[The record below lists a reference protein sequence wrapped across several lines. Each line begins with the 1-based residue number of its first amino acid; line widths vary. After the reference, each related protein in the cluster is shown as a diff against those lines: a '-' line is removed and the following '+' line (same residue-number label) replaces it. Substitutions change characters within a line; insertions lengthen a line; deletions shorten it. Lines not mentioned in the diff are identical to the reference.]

1 MTEHPG
7 SLAGVK
13 VIDLSRMLPGP
24 FCSMVLAD
32 HGAEV
37 IAIEDRRFASDG
49 LFSERLNRN
58 KRHMCLNLK
67 IAEGKE
73 IFLRLV
79 KGSDVLIEGFR
90 PGVMSRLGLDYECLN
105 PLNPGLIYCSITG
118 FGQSGPCCNHAGHD
132 VNYLGMAGILG
143 LNGPAGTPPVIPG
156 VQIADIG
163 GGSLQAAIGILLALL
178 ARARTGRGQFID
190 ISMTDGLLGFLS
202 LPLHFSE
209 QGTGTVSPRRGEE
222 LLSHRYGCYNT
233 YATADGRYVAVGAL
247 ETRFWR
253 RLCTLLGVEELIELQ
268 YDEARRLEVIDAMRA
283 LFSSKTVAELGPL
296 LRDENSCCCLVESL
310 EDVLQNDHFRYREM
324 ISSYLDETA
333 RRRTIIGVP
342 IKLSDTPGS
351 AERRKPDPFGGST
364 HDILREMGYDE
375 NEIIALERRRVI

>member
-1 MTEHPG
+1 VIEHTG
-7 SLAGVK
+7 SLAGVR

-49 LFSERLNRN
+49 LFFESLNRN

-67 IAEGKE
+67 TAEGKE

-79 KGSDVLIEGFR
+79 KESDVLIEGFR
-90 PGVMSRLGLDYECLN
+90 PGVMRRLGLDYKCLK

-118 FGQSGPCCNHAGHD
+118 FGQSGPYCNHAGHD

-143 LNGPAGTPPVIPG
+143 LNGPAGAPPVIPG

-163 GGSLQAAIGILLALL
+163 GGLQAAIGILLALL
-178 ARARTGRGQFID
+178 ARGRTGRGQFID

-202 LPLHFSE
+202 LSLHFSE
-209 QGTGTVSPRRGEE
+209 QGTVSPRRGEE

-247 ETRFWR
+247 ESRFWR

-268 YDEARRLEVIDAMRA
+268 YDEQRRLEVIDAMRA
-283 LFSSKTVAELGPL
+283 LFSSKTVAQLGPV

-310 EDVLQNDHFRYREM
+310 EDVVQNDHFRYRKM

-333 RRRTIIGVP
+333 RRRTMTGVP
-342 IKLSDTPGS
+342 VKLSDTPGS
-351 AERRKPDPFGGST
+351 SERRKPDTFGGGT

-375 NEIIALERRRVI
+375 NEITALETRGVI